1 MKMKTQLTLA
11 AVVAAGLLASGCSQQ
26 MVGQQVAQQVAPAT
40 AAPVVKTI
48 VDCSKCKKPA
58 RPAAPRGGNL
68 HTHPA
73 IPGCTKSVRHNH
85 PHPQGGRHS
94 HKYGCKKAA
103 PRRAAPPRKAP
114 VARPAPVQKR
124 VDPNAHTHPA
134 IPNCTNSIRHTHPN
148 GNRPHAH
155 RYSCRK
161 PAAQAPRKP
170 QQRRQS
176 GHFHPAIPGCTDSVR
191 HNHPTARGG
200 AHSHR
205 YSCRRPQTRRPQ
217 APAPRRQYQQVVPV
231 MPKVKAK
238 GTYRGPI
245 KIDGVM
251 QQYQN

>member
-26 MVGQQVAQQVAPAT
+26 MVGQQVAQQVAPAA
-40 AAPVVKTI
+40 AAPVKTI

-58 RPAAPRGGNL
+58 APRRGNM
-68 HTHPA
+68 HAHPA
-73 IPGCTKSVRHNH
+73 IPNCTDSIKHNH

-94 HKYGCKKAA
+94 HKYGCKKA

-114 VARPAPVQKR
+114 VARPAPVQR

-134 IPNCTNSIRHTHPN
+134 IPNCTDSIRHVHPN
-148 GNRPHAH
+148 GSSAHAH

-161 PAAQAPRKP
+161 PVQRQQVRVPR
-170 QQRRQS
+170 
-176 GHFHPAIPGCTDSVR
+176 PAVKK
-191 HNHPTARGG
+191 
-200 AHSHR
+200 
-205 YSCRRPQTRRPQ
+205 
-217 APAPRRQYQQVVPV
+217 YQQVVPV

>member
-1 MKMKTQLTLA
+1 MKMKTQLKLA

-26 MVGQQVAQQVAPAT
+26 MVGQQVAQQVAPAA
-40 AAPVVKTI
+40 AAPTVKTV
-48 VDCSKCKKPA
+48 VDCSKCK

-73 IPGCTKSVRHNH
+73 IPNCTKSVRHNH

-103 PRRAAPPRKAP
+103 PRRAAPPRKAAP
-114 VARPAPVQKR
+114 APRPAPVQR
-124 VDPNAHTHPA
+124 VNPNAHTHPA
-134 IPNCTNSIRHTHPN
+134 IPNCTNSIRHVHPNGNRAHAHRYGCRKAAPRRQAPPRARVNPNLHTHPAIPGCTKSVRHQHPN
-148 GNRPHAH
+148 GNRPHNH

-161 PAAQAPRKP
+161 PQQ
-170 QQRRQS
+170 QQR
-176 GHFHPAIPGCTDSVR
+176 P
-191 HNHPTARGG
+191 
-200 AHSHR
+200 
-205 YSCRRPQTRRPQ
+205 
-217 APAPRRQYQQVVPV
+217 QYQQVTPV

>member
-1 MKMKTQLTLA
+1 MKMKTQLKLA

-26 MVGQQVAQQVAPAT
+26 MVGQQVAQQVAPAA

-58 RPAAPRGGNL
+58 APARPSSG
-68 HTHPA
+68 HSHPA

-85 PHPQGGRHS
+85 KTPKGGRHS

-114 VARPAPVQKR
+114 VARPAPVKR

-134 IPNCTNSIRHTHPN
+134 IPNCTRSVRHTHPS
-148 GNRPHAH
+148 GNRAHAH

-161 PAAQAPRKP
+161 AQPVR
-170 QQRRQS
+170 QQRRVQS
-176 GHFHPAIPGCTDSVR
+176 GHFHPAIPGCTASVR

-200 AHSHR
+200 KHSHR
-205 YSCRRPQTRRPQ
+205 YSCRRPQAQAPRPQ
-217 APAPRRQYQQVVPV
+217 YKQVVPV